1 MDVPPNFVEWCRK
14 LVESVTTHIREVD
27 TLLTKNR
34 ILQKRMTGTGV
45 VTKEQAIAW
54 GFTGPCLRASG
65 VGYDVR
71 KDRPYD
77 LYGEVDFDVPIMTT
91 GDNYARYLVRMEEMR
106 QSLRIVEQVI
116 ARLPG
121 GPVVSDDYRVVL
133 PPKEMVYN
141 EMEGLIFHF
150 KNVFEG
156 IQVPAGEI
164 YSYTEGAN
172 GELGYSI
179 VSDGTGRPYRVKVRP
194 PCFPLF
200 AAFEKVVVGGM
211 VSDVVATLGTFNII
225 AGELD
230 R

>member
-1 MDVPPNFVEWCRK
+1 
-14 LVESVTTHIREVD
+14 
-27 TLLTKNR
+27 
-34 ILQKRMTGTGV
+34 
-45 VTKEQAIAW
+45 
-54 GFTGPCLRASG
+54 
-65 VGYDVR
+65 
-71 KDRPYD
+71 
-77 LYGEVDFDVPIMTT
+77 
-91 GDNYARYLVRMEEMR
+91 
-106 QSLRIVEQVI
+106 
-116 ARLPG
+116 
-121 GPVVSDDYRVVL
+121 
-133 PPKEMVYN
+133 MVYN

-179 VSDGTGRPYRVKVRP
+179 VSDGSGRPYRVKVRP

-200 AAFEKVVVGGM
+200 AAFEKVVIGGM

>member
-1 MDVPPNFVEWCRK
+1 
-14 LVESVTTHIREVD
+14 
-27 TLLTKNR
+27 
-34 ILQKRMTGTGV
+34 
-45 VTKEQAIAW
+45 
-54 GFTGPCLRASG
+54 
-65 VGYDVR
+65 
-71 KDRPYD
+71 
-77 LYGEVDFDVPIMTT
+77 
-91 GDNYARYLVRMEEMR
+91 MR
-106 QSLRIVEQVI
+106 QSLRIIEQVI
-116 ARLPG
+116 AKLPG

-179 VSDGTGRPYRVKVRP
+179 VSDGSGRPYRVKVRP

-200 AAFEKVVVGGM
+200 AAFEKIIVGGM
-211 VSDVVATLGTFNII
+211 VVRRRRDARDAQHHRRRAGPVGEGDDMPGKVVIDRAPVADARREALPAAPGGDGADAPEVRRERPHRGRRARRSSTRRSGATTPTATAGGTS
-225 AGELD
+225 
-230 R
+230 